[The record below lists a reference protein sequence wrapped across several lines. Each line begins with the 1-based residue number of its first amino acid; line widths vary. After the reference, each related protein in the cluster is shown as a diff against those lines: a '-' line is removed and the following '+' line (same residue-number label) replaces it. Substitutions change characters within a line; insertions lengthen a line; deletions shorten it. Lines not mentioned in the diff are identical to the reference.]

1 MKSSEEIIETLST
14 IQVCSSMAVVSV
26 GAGVLPLGEEAKRWR
41 GNEKMG
47 LILKLIGG
55 WGASHL
61 ACLYKEQQT

>member
-1 MKSSEEIIETLST
+1 
-14 IQVCSSMAVVSV
+14 MAVVSV

-47 LILKLIGG
+47 LILKLIVG

-61 ACLYKEQQT
+61 ASLYKEQQT

>member
-1 MKSSEEIIETLST
+1 
-14 IQVCSSMAVVSV
+14 MAVVSV

-47 LILKLIGG
+47 LILKLIVG